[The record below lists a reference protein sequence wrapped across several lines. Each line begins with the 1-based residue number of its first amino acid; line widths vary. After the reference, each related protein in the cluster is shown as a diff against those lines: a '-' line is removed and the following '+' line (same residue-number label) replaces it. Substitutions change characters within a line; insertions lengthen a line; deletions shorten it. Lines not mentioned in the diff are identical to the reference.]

1 MKTRITIGVDNI
13 PDSGLKEEWGLSLY
27 IEYGEKSILL
37 DAGASDLFIDN
48 YRRLGID
55 LKDVDYAVLSHA
67 HYDHANG
74 FPSFL
79 RLNDKAKLYV
89 NECVGSDCYFKKL
102 FVSKYI
108 GIPRALTSEFEDRIV
123 RASGVYTITDG
134 VYLVSHKVD
143 GYPAVGKKNMMYRK
157 TPEGW
162 KPDDLKHEQS
172 LVIDTDRG
180 LMIFNSCSHS
190 GPENIINEVRERF
203 PDKKIY
209 GYVGGLHLYYMTN
222 QEIKEVIR
230 QLDESG
236 IEYIA
241 TGHCTKDRAYKM
253 LKDGLGDKVHQFR
266 TGLVIEV

>member
-1 MKTRITIGVDNI
+1 MKTRITVGVDNI

-27 IEYGEKSILL
+27 IEYDDKKILL
-37 DAGASDLFIDN
+37 DAGASDLFMDN
-48 YRRLGID
+48 YSRLGID

-79 RLNDKAKLYV
+79 RLNKKAVLYV
-89 NECVGSDCYFKKL
+89 NECAGTDCYFKKF

-108 GIPRALTSEFEDRIV
+108 GIPRVLSSEFEDRIV
-123 RASGVYTITDG
+123 RVNGVYGITRG
-134 VYLVSHKVD
+134 VYLVSHKSG
-143 GYPAVGKKNMMYRK
+143 GYPSIGKKNMMYRK

-162 KPDDLKHEQS
+162 KPDDLMHEQS
-172 LVIDTDRG
+172 LVIDTDKG

-190 GPENIINEVRERF
+190 GPENIINEVREGF

-209 GYVGGLHLYYMTN
+209 GYVGGLHLYYRTN
-222 QEIKEVIR
+222 QEITDVIR
-230 QLDESG
+230 QFNESG

-253 LKDGLGDKVHQFR
+253 LKDGLGDKVHQFK